1 MNYTEEGMMMNYN
14 QLQDY
19 ALRCSLEHHLCN
31 VEELLDEGKTLAEIM
46 LMIEAPDEKGII
58 LPVEMEGLVVW
69 EPYEYYEPSSLAEAI
84 CDLRGVYYHQ
94 LMYVLGEVNGKDW
107 VDTYKKRG
115 EE

>member
-1 MNYTEEGMMMNYN
+1 M
-14 QLQDY
+14 
-19 ALRCSLEHHLCN
+19 
-31 VEELLDEGKTLAEIM
+31 LDKGFDTKAIM
-46 LMIEAPDEKGII
+46 LMVEKYDADKWSSGHS
-58 LPVEMEGLVVW
+58 PVVW
-69 EPYEYYEPSSLAEAI
+69 EPYEHYEPSSLAEAI